1 MLSVEEISLI
11 KMYGT
16 ERKQVIENLEKILP
30 HFTEEEEEEMKELTK
45 GVIRKL
51 TAMNDLDFKRINFN
65 LALDDKEESV

>member
-30 HFTEEEEEEMKELTK
+30 HFTEEEEEMKELTK
-45 GVIRKL
+45 GVIIKL

>member
-30 HFTEEEEEEMKELTK
+30 HFTEEEEEMKELTK

-51 TAMNDLDFKRINFN
+51 AAMTDLDFKRINFN

>member
-30 HFTEEEEEEMKELTK
+30 HFTEEEEEMKELTK